1 MKNSNTLLYVPGDY
15 FGIDFALKMNIN
27 VDNTIIVGKLINKL
41 NIGTHTWYEVFIFI
55 LNEKKWIIK
64 HHLTKLPLNTNIIF
78 GKSYIN
84 ERNKHQFLIK
94 KNINY
99 LNNNLLELQNN
110 MKGNLVLSN
119 CNNIKYRYFT

>member
-1 MKNSNTLLYVPGDY
+1 MDYSNTFVYLPGNY
-15 FGIDFALKMNIN
+15 FGNDFAFKMNIN
-27 VDNTIIVGKLINKL
+27 VETTIIVGKLTNTL
-41 NIGTHTWYEVFIFI
+41 NIAKYTWHEVFIFLI
-55 LNEKKWIIK
+55 NERKWIIK
-64 HHLTKLPLNTNIIF
+64 EHLTKLPLNTNIIF

-99 LNNNLLELQNN
+99 LDNNLLEFQNN

-119 CNNIKYRYFT
+119 CNN

>member
-1 MKNSNTLLYVPGDY
+1 
-15 FGIDFALKMNIN
+15 MNIK
-27 VDNTIIVGKLINKL
+27 TAIQ
-41 NIGTHTWYEVFIFI
+41 VFIFLI
-55 LNEKKWIIK
+55 NERKWIIK
-64 HHLTKLPLNTNIIF
+64 EHLTKLPLNTNIIF

-99 LNNNLLELQNN
+99 LDNNLLEFQNN